1 MANVLC
7 NNVIQLLLRYGC
19 LDLNALIL
27 ELINFDHGDPL
38 EWSSATTIGAT
49 HTLVM
54 LEEGGQHSV
63 CHWWRY

>member
-1 MANVLC
+1 ME
-7 NNVIQLLLRYGC
+7 C